1 MKSNDKLGALPE
13 IKDKPYQ
20 KPEDGDLKCL
30 AVHFAEKLMS
40 KYGLEV
46 LQNID
51 TDNEKLKDTIYD
63 SVYHY
68 IDMSEFYE
76 EYIEACNDMEFNWH
90 NYHYAEVF
98 RMLKTDGYVNWGN
111 RYEG

>member
-20 KPEDGDLKCL
+20 KPEDGDLECL
-30 AVHFAEKLMS
+30 AVHFAQRLAS
-40 KYGLEV
+40 KYGLEK

-51 TDNEKLKDTIYD
+51 VDNEKLKDTIYD
-63 SVYHY
+63 SVYDH
-68 IDMSEFYE
+68 IDMSELYR
-76 EYIEACNDMEFNWH
+76 EYIEACGDMGFNWH

-98 RMLKTDGYVNWGN
+98 RMLKQDGYANWGDS
-111 RYEG
+111 YEN